1 MASSP
6 SIPDPNAAAVAGAL
20 ANAGTFPFQQY
31 IDYLAQT
38 GGSANIGGTNYNFT
52 GLGNAQQNAALSQV
66 MLPAELQIQQQ
77 YGPQYT
83 ALASQNLQQAN
94 PQAVAAR
101 RQEGQQIISNAQQ
114 TTLPSLTNPL
124 QNQILALTGMGSNL
138 TTGPNSETQA
148 VQQQVR
154 GNQVANGIFLG
165 NAPASQEASAVVNA
179 GDQQQQQRQQQALD
193 FLQSGVSPEDVTY
206 RRVQQSLSNLGNFI
220 NGQTPEAQFQS
231 LSGAGQGAAPFNP
244 GNIQSPSINTN
255 SSLNGLQN
263 AAEIYSGNVNWA
275 ENQANPWTV
284 GLSGLA
290 GSASILNNSGAFSQ
304 NGLFGSNGP
313 FGNNSGYEPLPNMT
327 MPAPTSFASL
337 EGLANYPTA
346 TSVPGNV
353 TLPAMNDAGAGA
365 MAG

>member
-20 ANAGTFPFQQY
+20 AQAGTFPFQQY

-38 GGSANIGGTNYNFT
+38 GGASNIGGTNYNFS
-52 GLGNAQQNAALSQV
+52 GLGSAQQNAALSRV

-101 RQEGQQIISNAQQ
+101 QQEFNNIIANAQS
-114 TTLPSLTNPL
+114 TPNRPMAADL

-138 TTGPNSETQA
+138 TTGPNSETEA
-148 VQQQVR
+148 VQQGVR
-154 GNQVANGIFLG
+154 GQQVANGIYLG
-165 NAPASQEASAVVNA
+165 NAPASQEAAAVVNA
-179 GDQQQQQRQQQALD
+179 GDKMQQSRMLSGLD

-206 RRVQQSLSNLGNFI
+206 RRVQQSLSNLGNAI

-231 LSGAGQGAAPFNP
+231 LSGAANGAAPFNAS
-244 GNIQSPSINTN
+244 GVQGAQMNTN
-255 SSLNGLQN
+255 GGLRGLQN
-263 AAEIYSGNVNWA
+263 ASEIYSGNVNWA

-284 GLSGLA
+284 GLSSLSGA
-290 GSASILNNSGAFSQ
+290 ASILNSGGALS
-304 NGLFGSNGP
+304 NLFGSNNVANTLASQTAINNGLP
-313 FGNNSGYEPLPNMT
+313 GINHLSNPGNGLTDLPNV
-327 MPAPTSFASL
+327 
-337 EGLANYPTA
+337 G
-346 TSVPGNV
+346 GNV
-353 TLPAMNDAGAGA
+353 A
-365 MAG
+365 